1 LLSRLQ
7 VRLTIQQ
14 HREVVRAR
22 TKAVP
27 LQVLAIGYM
36 RSANNY
42 VDGFRFIANPR
53 LMPELDN
60 AQTSSVPILMYHRIA
75 NDGPPGLKRWRV
87 APELFD
93 AHMNALHRA
102 GYQTITFAEWADA
115 IVQQRPVR
123 GERVLLT
130 FDDGYS
136 DFLSDAIPVLRRHD
150 FSATVFL
157 VAERIGQTALWDAE
171 YGDPAPLMS
180 WEEIKSLQASGI
192 EFGAHSCIH
201 RKMTEMDPTE
211 LAEDTKRTRA
221 ILEES
226 LGVPV
231 PTLAYPYGDQN
242 ASVRRVVGAAG
253 TTAAVTTE
261 PGISK
266 LGDDLLRLPRVE
278 IDGDC
283 TPERLISLLKP
294 AG

>member
-1 LLSRLQ
+1 
-7 VRLTIQQ
+7 
-14 HREVVRAR
+14 
-22 TKAVP
+22 
-27 LQVLAIGYM
+27 
-36 RSANNY
+36 
-42 VDGFRFIANPR
+42 
-53 LMPELDN
+53 MPDLDM

-102 GYQTITFAEWADA
+102 GYQTITLAEWADA
-115 IVQQRPVR
+115 IVQQRPVH
-123 GERVLLT
+123 GKSVLLT

-136 DFLSDAIPVLRRHD
+136 DFLSEAVPALRRYD
-150 FSATVFL
+150 FSATLFL

-171 YGDPAPLMS
+171 FGDPAPLLS
-180 WEEIKSLQASGI
+180 WKEIKSLQEIGI

-201 RKMTEMDPTE
+201 RKMTEMEPTE

-221 ILEES
+221 ILEEG

-242 ASVRRVVGAAG
+242 ESVRRVVGEAG
-253 TTAAVTTE
+253 TRAAVTTE

-278 IDGDC
+278 IGGDC